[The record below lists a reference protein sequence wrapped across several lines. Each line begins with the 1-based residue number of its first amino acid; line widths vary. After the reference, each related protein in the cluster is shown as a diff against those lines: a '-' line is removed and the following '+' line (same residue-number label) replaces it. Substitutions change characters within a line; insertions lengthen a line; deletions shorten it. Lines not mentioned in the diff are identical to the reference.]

1 MPDPEPVDPRPA
13 AEPVEAEPVDAEI
26 VPVDDPAPRV
36 VPPADYDDRGV
47 PSFDYVRDRIEHRAA
62 TAAGTEEL
70 LPEARDVDEQ
80 MAERERK
87 AAEKLAEL
95 RRSLGG

>member
-1 MPDPEPVDPRPA
+1 MPDP
-13 AEPVEAEPVDAEI
+13 EPVDAEI
-26 VPVDDPAPRV
+26 VPADEPAPPV
-36 VPPADYDDRGV
+36 VPPADYDERGV
-47 PSFDYVRDRIEHRAA
+47 PGFDYVRDRIEHRAA

-80 MAERERK
+80 LAERDRR
-87 AAEKLAEL
+87 AADKLAEL